1 MTNPSTYS
9 TKPLNSPKDFEIYGK
24 QVDILTVESEKPSPY
39 LTGFAVS
46 RRALEAALK
55 LRYEV
60 FNLELGEG
68 LSSSEETGLDED
80 QFDCH
85 MTQLILI
92 DKETQTVVGTYRMQT
107 MRQALASPVGSYSGQ
122 EYNLDPMSSY
132 FDITTECG
140 RACLAKEHRK
150 MKALIQL
157 WLGIGTFM
165 NLYQQ
170 KYLFGCCSL
179 SSTNPRDGWLA
190 YKFLEQNGF
199 MHPEM
204 KLLAKSDYYCS
215 KIKENLREEEITEFK
230 LPKLF
235 KIYLRLGASVISQ
248 PALDRNFKTID
259 FLVLLK
265 ASSVN
270 MSSLGVVH

>member
-1 MTNPSTYS
+1 
-9 TKPLNSPKDFEIYGK
+9 
-24 QVDILTVESEKPSPY
+24 VESETPSPY

-80 QFDCH
+80 QFDSH

-122 EYNLDPMSSY
+122 EYDLDPLRSY

-215 KIKENLREEEITEFK
+215 RIKEKLREEEIAEFK

>member
-1 MTNPSTYS
+1 LISLNDMANSTTFS
-9 TKPLNSPKDFEIYGK
+9 TKTLHSATDFERYGR
-24 QVDILTVESEKPSPY
+24 QIDILTVESETPSPY

-80 QFDCH
+80 QFDSH

-122 EYNLDPMSSY
+122 EYDLDPLRSY

-215 KIKENLREEEITEFK
+215 RIKEKLREEEI
-230 LPKLF
+230 
-235 KIYLRLGASVISQ
+235 I
-248 PALDRNFKTID
+248 
-259 FLVLLK
+259 
-265 ASSVN
+265 
-270 MSSLGVVH
+270 